1 MEHVGELNRTE
12 GGYDMCY
19 ATKRKIADCVK
30 QLMRKKEIRKITIQD
45 IMDATSMS
53 RQSFYY
59 HFKDIYDVL
68 EWIERYDFANRIVCE
83 EDQSIEEWTI
93 HLFHVLD
100 EEHSFFERV
109 VNEIEWPKLLP
120 SISAPIEEQMRA
132 ILIRYNK
139 TGSSAAEL
147 NFCVH
152 FLTTAY
158 CYYLMDYI
166 YRRTR
171 KTDKELS
178 DEVHSLL
185 AMIDAKTVIHPLEIP
200 SAAPRMVG

>member
-1 MEHVGELNRTE
+1 
-12 GGYDMCY
+12 MCY

-45 IMDATSMS
+45 IMDATNMS

-68 EWIERYDFANRIVCE
+68 EWIERYDFANRISCE
-83 EDQSIEEWTI
+83 KDQTMEEWTM

-100 EEHSFFERV
+100 EERPFFERV

-120 SISAPIEEQMRA
+120 VISAPIREQMRT
-132 ILIRYNK
+132 ILIRYNRAG
-139 TGSSAAEL
+139 GSEADL
-147 NFCVH
+147 NFCVQ
-152 FLTTAY
+152 FVTTAY

-166 YRRTR
+166 YHRTR

-178 DEVHSLL
+178 EEVHSFL
-185 AMIDAKTVIHPLEIP
+185 AMMDTQPMIRPLIP
-200 SAAPRMVG
+200 SVESRLVG

>member
-1 MEHVGELNRTE
+1 
-12 GGYDMCY
+12 MCY

-45 IMDATSMS
+45 IMDATNMS

-68 EWIERYDFANRIVCE
+68 EWIERYDFAKRITCE
-83 EDQSIEEWTI
+83 ENQTMEDWTL

-100 EEHSFFERV
+100 EERPFFERV

-120 SISAPIEEQMRA
+120 SISAPIEEQIRT
-132 ILIRYNK
+132 ILTRYNR
-139 TGSSAAEL
+139 TGGSTEAL

-152 FLTTAY
+152 FVTTAY
-158 CYYLMDYI
+158 CYYLMDYV
-166 YRRTR
+166 YHRKR

-185 AMIDAKTVIHPLEIP
+185 TMIDAKPMYHTMDLSYAE
-200 SAAPRMVG
+200 SRLVG

>member
-1 MEHVGELNRTE
+1 
-12 GGYDMCY
+12 MCY

-45 IMDATSMS
+45 IMDGTNMS

-68 EWIERYDFANRIVCE
+68 EWIVRYDFANHIATE
-83 EDQSIEEWTI
+83 ENQTMEEWI
-93 HLFHVLD
+93 LHLFHVLD
-100 EEHSFFERV
+100 EERSFFERV
-109 VNEIEWPKLLP
+109 VNEIEWPRLLP
-120 SISAPIEEQMRA
+120 MISAPIEEQMRV
-132 ILIRYNK
+132 ILLRYNRAC
-139 TGSSAAEL
+139 TAEEL

-152 FLTTAY
+152 FVTTAY

-166 YRRTR
+166 YHRTR

-185 AMIDAKTVIHPLEIP
+185 ALLDTKPVLHTLDLPHAESRL
-200 SAAPRMVG
+200 VG

>member
-1 MEHVGELNRTE
+1 
-12 GGYDMCY
+12 MCY
-19 ATKRKIADCVK
+19 ATKRKTADCVK

-45 IMDATSMS
+45 IMDATNMS

-68 EWIERYDFANRIVCE
+68 EWIERYDFAKRITCE
-83 EDQSIEEWTI
+83 ENQTMEDWTL

-100 EEHSFFERV
+100 EERPFFERV

-120 SISAPIEEQMRA
+120 SISAPIEEQIRA
-132 ILIRYNK
+132 ILTRYNR
-139 TGSSAAEL
+139 TGGSTEAL

-152 FLTTAY
+152 FVTTAY
-158 CYYLMDYI
+158 CYYLMDYV
-166 YRRTR
+166 YHRTR

-178 DEVHSLL
+178 DEVHNLL
-185 AMIDAKTVIHPLEIP
+185 TMIDTKSMFHTMEIT
-200 SAAPRMVG
+200 SAESRLVG

>member
-1 MEHVGELNRTE
+1 
-12 GGYDMCY
+12 MCY

-45 IMDATSMS
+45 IMDATNMS

-68 EWIERYDFANRIVCE
+68 EWIERYDFAKRITCE
-83 EDQSIEEWTI
+83 ENQTMEDWTL

-100 EEHSFFERV
+100 EERPFFERV

-120 SISAPIEEQMRA
+120 SISAPIEEQIRT
-132 ILIRYNK
+132 ILTRYNR
-139 TGSSAAEL
+139 TGGSTEAL

-152 FLTTAY
+152 FVTTAY
-158 CYYLMDYI
+158 CYYLMDYV
-166 YRRTR
+166 YHRKR

-185 AMIDAKTVIHPLEIP
+185 TMIDTKPMYHTMDLSHAESRL
-200 SAAPRMVG
+200 VG

>member
-1 MEHVGELNRTE
+1 
-12 GGYDMCY
+12 MCY

-68 EWIERYDFANRIVCE
+68 EWIVRYDFANHISAE
-83 EDQSIEEWTI
+83 ENQTMEEWTM

-100 EEHSFFERV
+100 EERPFFERV

-120 SISAPIEEQMRA
+120 TISAPIEEQMRI
-132 ILIRYNK
+132 ILFRYNRA
-139 TGSSAAEL
+139 GNPEEL
-147 NFCVH
+147 NFCVR
-152 FLTTAY
+152 FVTTAY

-166 YRRTR
+166 YHRKR
-171 KTDKELS
+171 KTNQELS
-178 DEVHSLL
+178 NEVHSLL
-185 AMIDAKTVIHPLEIP
+185 TLIDTKPMLHTLDI
-200 SAAPRMVG
+200 SSTQPRLVG

>member
-1 MEHVGELNRTE
+1 
-12 GGYDMCY
+12 MCY

-45 IMDATSMS
+45 IMDGTCMS

-68 EWIERYDFANRIVCE
+68 EWIERYDFANRIICE
-83 EDQSIEEWTI
+83 ENQTMEEWTL

-100 EEHSFFERV
+100 EERPFFERV

-120 SISAPIEEQMRA
+120 ALSAPIEEQMRA
-132 ILIRYNK
+132 LLLRYNRA
-139 TGSSAAEL
+139 GSNAETL
-147 NFCVH
+147 DFCVH
-152 FLTTAY
+152 FVTTAY
-158 CYYLMDYI
+158 CYYLMDYV
-166 YRRTR
+166 YHRTR

-185 AMIDAKTVIHPLEIP
+185 TMIDTKPMFCAMEMP
-200 SAAPRMVG
+200 SVESRLVG

>member
-1 MEHVGELNRTE
+1 
-12 GGYDMCY
+12 MCY

-45 IMDATSMS
+45 IMDATNMS

-68 EWIERYDFANRIVCE
+68 EWIERCDFANRIVCE
-83 EDQSIEEWTI
+83 ADQTMEEWTL

-100 EEHSFFERV
+100 EERPFFERV

-120 SISAPIEEQMRA
+120 TIAAPIEEQMRT
-132 ILIRYNK
+132 ILTRYNRAI
-139 TGSSAAEL
+139 SPEAL
-147 NFCVH
+147 NFCVR
-152 FLTTAY
+152 FVTTSY
-158 CYYLMDYI
+158 CYYLMDYV
-166 YRRTR
+166 YHRTR

-185 AMIDAKTVIHPLEIP
+185 AMIEIKPMFSAMELP
-200 SAAPRMVG
+200 SAESRLVG

>member
-1 MEHVGELNRTE
+1 
-12 GGYDMCY
+12 MCY

-132 ILIRYNK
+132 ILVRFNK

-147 NFCVH
+147 NCCVH

-200 SAAPRMVG
+200 PAAPRMVG